1 MICLQA
7 FGGRAVVLGG
17 GSQGQVPSEDAG
29 GVPLL
34 PPCILTRANAEDW
47 EVV

>member
-1 MICLQA
+1 MPAGIRGTRSSA
-7 FGGRAVVLGG
+7 GG